1 MLYKGNRIVQ
11 MIPPLMNWKFNA
23 QSMCWSGL
31 MPVLCTAI
39 TDIYIYIFSDYVPM
53 KNSMAVFVT
62 PSVVVT
68 S

>member
-1 MLYKGNRIVQ
+1 MLYKGNQIVL

-31 MPVLCTAI
+31 MPVLCTVI
-39 TDIYIYIFSDYVPM
+39 TGIYIFSNYVPM

-62 PSVVVT
+62 PSVAII